1 MHLSRL
7 SAEQLG
13 VATGSSIVVAL
24 AGQGMPIEESYAG
37 RILGEWRASHK
48 SSNGARTTVRRKR

>member
-7 SAEQLG
+7 TQEQLG

-24 AGQGMPIEESYAG
+24 AAQGLPLDETYAG
-37 RILGEWRASHK
+37 RILGEWRFSHK
-48 SSNGARTTVRRKR
+48 ATNRRTVRRKK